1 MSLID
6 EIATGK
12 TLLSTTVEAWG
23 GKTIYYYPFTLADT
37 DYATK
42 MSKGKDGE
50 FIAYTIIRKVLDE
63 NGNKHFTVKDKQR
76 LMNGVDPEILSDLV
90 IEMKGGDDE
99 EDDGK
104 SPEEKQEELGND

>member
-12 TLLSTTVEAWG
+12 TLLSIDVEAWG

-63 NGNKHFTVKDKQR
+63 NGNKQFTVKDKQR

-99 EDDGK
+99 DDSQSSED
-104 SPEEKQEELGND
+104 KQELMVKD